1 MLLKDVIEKVGSADN
16 AGESGLSGEDVFK
29 ALKYIT
35 EKITLSHYINVAVD
49 TDGEPEPP
57 APEPEPEP
65 EPPAEDGTSEGDT
78 NGESGFFNG

>member
-16 AGESGLSGEDVFK
+16 AAESGLSGEDIFK
-29 ALKYIT
+29 ALKCIT
-35 EKITLSHYINVAVD
+35 EKIQLSHYINIAVD

-57 APEPEPEP
+57 APEPEPPVEN
-65 EPPAEDGTSEGDT
+65 GTSEGDA

>member
-57 APEPEPEP
+57 APEPEPPVE
-65 EPPAEDGTSEGDT
+65 AGTSEGDA

>member
-57 APEPEPEP
+57 APEPEPPVEN
-65 EPPAEDGTSEGDT
+65 GTSEGDA

>member
-1 MLLKDVIEKVGSADN
+1 MLLKDIIEKVGSADN

-57 APEPEPEP
+57 APEPEPP
-65 EPPAEDGTSEGDT
+65 VEDGTSEGDA